1 MWAIAT
7 LVFYLFYRFAVVWY
21 MTFWMMRRPS
31 ARPVAWQHWWFHCGV
46 WAISTALLVASAY
59 LYFLSSPR
67 LALVPIPLVVL
78 SLIVFRI
85 KRGQRLNSIISKAV
99 DIQVQMERRGE
110 PQAKI
115 NQAIYIE
122 VTGDDYGGGI
132 DADLKSFLKFGLLG
146 SVGLH
151 RQNRDPFSQDSD
163 AYKID
168 AKIDALY
175 SARKLIQ

>member
-31 ARPVAWQHWWFHCGV
+31 ARPIAWQYWWFHCGV

-59 LYFLSSPR
+59 LYFLTSPW
-67 LALVPIPLVVL
+67 LALVPVPLVVL
-78 SLIVFRI
+78 SLMVFRI
-85 KRGQRLNSIISKAV
+85 KRGQRLNKIISTAV

-115 NQAIYIE
+115 NQAIYLE
-122 VTGDDYGGGI
+122 VTGDDLGGGI
-132 DADLKSFLKFGLLG
+132 DADLKSFLKYGILGALGLY
-146 SVGLH
+146 
-151 RQNRDPFSQDSD
+151 RQNSDIFSHDSASD
-163 AYKID
+163 MID
-168 AKIDALY
+168 AKIDTSY
-175 SARKLIQ
+175 SARKRIE

>member
-1 MWAIAT
+1 
-7 LVFYLFYRFAVVWY
+7 
-21 MTFWMMRRPS
+21 
-31 ARPVAWQHWWFHCGV
+31 
-46 WAISTALLVASAY
+46 
-59 LYFLSSPR
+59 
-67 LALVPIPLVVL
+67 
-78 SLIVFRI
+78 
-85 KRGQRLNSIISKAV
+85 
-99 DIQVQMERRGE
+99 MERRGE

-146 SVGLH
+146 SVGLY